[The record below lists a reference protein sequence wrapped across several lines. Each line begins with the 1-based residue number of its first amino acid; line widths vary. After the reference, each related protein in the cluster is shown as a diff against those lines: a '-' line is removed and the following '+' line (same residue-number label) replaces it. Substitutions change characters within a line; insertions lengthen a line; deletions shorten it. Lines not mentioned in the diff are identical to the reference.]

1 MCDMNIV
8 IERAAVACGGQAAL
22 ARMLGLKPPT
32 VNQWVRGVRPV
43 PIEHCFSIERAT
55 NGVVTR
61 RDLRPDDWRQ
71 IWPELA
77 KEPAHV

>member
-1 MCDMNIV
+1 MCGMNIA

-22 ARMLGLKPPT
+22 ARKLGLKPPT
-32 VNQWVRGVRPV
+32 VNQWVQGVRPV

-55 NGVVTR
+55 NGTVTR
-61 RDLRPDDWRQ
+61 RDLRPDDWRE

-77 KEPAHV
+77 KEPANV